1 MEYTDV
7 LSRFQGVKMSGTDKA
22 VCKCPCHDDRKASL
36 SIDKNG
42 DKILF
47 HCFAGCKTEDILAA
61 VGLTFADISDR
72 TNQQNGYIEK
82 LEAQKGKT
90 VSAVYKYIDE
100 NEHYLY
106 EKIRFHDKDMTIGVY
121 DQQNESFS
129 FGLQGRS
136 RTLFHLPNLIDAIS
150 KGKRVFYVE
159 GEKDVLTL
167 EKLGFAATT
176 AGSVN
181 DWKPEYAPYFKGADV
196 VVLPDNDEPGSTLAS
211 KVYKDLEGTVEKAL
225 IVKTSSAPKGDV
237 TDYIEEG
244 HTKEDLLQ
252 LIDETEAAVSSKDQD
267 KNGCSLEMTTMDT
280 AEEKSPEWLI
290 TDYIPKRSITAI
302 AGDGGSGKTT
312 VWCEI
317 AASISSGNPSFLV
330 KNLIPESFQSGEGQR
345 VLFFSA
351 EDSFEYT
358 LRRRLRKNGANL
370 ANIFSIDISDDRFQ
384 HIRFDSD
391 FLEKLVEKYRPAL
404 LIFDPLQAFVPP
416 NIKMGDRNAMR
427 TCMRPLIGLGE
438 KYDCSSLIVVH
449 SNKQSGL
456 WGRKR
461 IADSADIWDISRS
474 VLMVGETKEKGIR
487 YISHEKCNYGALGDT
502 VLFSLDNEKVT
513 FREYTDRKDKDFVTE
528 FDYTVR
534 QAPQREEAIEFIL
547 DFLKDGEK
555 EVSDLEEMAKAIG
568 ISSTTMRRAKEQ
580 LKKDGRISIFS
591 RGFNPKKWFISLMPL
606 SEVS

>member
-1 MEYTDV
+1 MEYPDV
-7 LSRFQGVKMSGTDKA
+7 LSRFESVKMSGTDKA

-36 SIDKNG
+36 SIDKSG

-47 HCFAGCKTEDILAA
+47 HCFAGCKTEDILVK
-61 VGLTFADISDR
+61 VGLTFADISNSTD
-72 TNQQNGYIEK
+72 QQKGYLEK
-82 LEAQKGKT
+82 LEAQKGET
-90 VSAVYKYIDE
+90 VSAVYKYTDE
-100 NEHYLY
+100 SGHYLY

-121 DQQNESFS
+121 DQQKEAFS
-129 FGLQGRS
+129 FGLQGRN
-136 RTLFHLPNLIDAIS
+136 RTLFHLPSLIDVIS
-150 KGKRVFYVE
+150 KGSRVFYVE

-196 VVLPDNDEPGSTLAS
+196 VILPDNDEPGLTLAS
-211 KVYKDLEGTVEKAL
+211 KVYKDLEGTAAKIL

-244 HTKEDLLQ
+244 HTKEDLLR
-252 LIDETEAAVSSKDQD
+252 LIDETEAAVSSQNQD
-267 KNGCSLEMTTMDT
+267 KNGCSLEMTTMET

-317 AASISSGNPSFLV
+317 AASISSGKPSFLV
-330 KNLIPESFQSGEGQR
+330 KNLVPESFQSGEGQR

-370 ANIFSIDISDDRFQ
+370 SNIFSIDISDDRFQ

-555 EVSDLEEMAKAIG
+555 EVAELDATANAMNISKNALKNAKAFLRKNQKIEDRSEG
-568 ISSTTMRRAKEQ
+568 YGKN
-580 LKKDGRISIFS
+580 KVF
-591 RGFNPKKWFISLMPL
+591 FISLTG
-606 SEVS
+606 